1 MQRKRE
7 TGKGESSRGARTP
20 TGLPRPPGS
29 HLSQQ
34 GLQPPAEG
42 SILPPELLVVGQ
54 HGLQP
59 GFQPL
64 QVLFL
69 LPAGLAG
76 RLPVLDHPLLP
87 LQQLGLGTRGSEGE

>member
-7 TGKGESSRGARTP
+7 AREGESSQGARTP

-59 GFQPL
+59 GFQSL

-76 RLPVLDHPLLP
+76 
-87 LQQLGLGTRGSEGE
+87 